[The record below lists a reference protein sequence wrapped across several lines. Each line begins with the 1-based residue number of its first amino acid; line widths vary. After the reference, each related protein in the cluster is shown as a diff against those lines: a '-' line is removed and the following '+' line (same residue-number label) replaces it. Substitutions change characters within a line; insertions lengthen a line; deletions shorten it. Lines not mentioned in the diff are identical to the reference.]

1 MKITS
6 LTLLL
11 LLVYILSSFKI
22 KENKQDNTGIY
33 KIDIKLSSMIWRGY
47 YVFLFDQHHGT
58 IQLVNG
64 QITTEHNEI
73 KKGEFEIDM
82 QSIKNLNLSIDNGRN
97 ELENHLKSDDF
108 FSVNKYPK
116 AKFTITQVK
125 KEKDAP
131 PGERLITGNLTIK
144 DVTHP
149 ISFPASISFT
159 RNLIKTSAKFKI
171 DRTKW
176 GIKFDS
182 GSFFRNL
189 GDGAIS
195 DAIGIELSIVA
206 VK

>member
-1 MKITS
+1 MT
-6 LTLLL
+6 
-11 LLVYILSSFKI
+11 
-22 KENKQDNTGIY
+22 
-33 KIDIKLSSMIWRGY
+33 WRGY
-47 YVFLFDQHHGT
+47 YVFLFDQHHGS
-58 IQLVNG
+58 IQLVKG
-64 QITTEHNEI
+64 QIATENNEI
-73 KKGEFEIDM
+73 IKGEFEIDM
-82 QSIKNLNLSIDNGRN
+82 QSIKNQNLSINNGRT

-116 AKFTITQVK
+116 AKFTITKIK

-131 PGERLITGNLTIK
+131 PGERLITGDLTIK
-144 DVTHP
+144 DITHP
-149 ISFPASISFT
+149 VTFPASISFT
-159 RNLIKTSAKFKI
+159 KNSMKTSTKFKI

-195 DAIGIELSIVA
+195 DAIGIELNVVS